1 MRRLGHENPT
11 RKTGSTGSNQV
22 TFGRK
27 GIFAQRL
34 GRFSAVATF
43 LPTKGARARSEHAQR
58 NYQGRFSDI
67 GRYGTIVF
75 SPFSNSFFG
84 KNLRVYI
91 VADDGHG
98 GNRYRSTL
106 RTKYRSLATL
116 SGGVLRA

>member
-11 RKTGSTGSNQV
+11 RETGSTGSNQV

-58 NYQGRFSDI
+58 NYQGRSSDI
-67 GRYGTIVF
+67 GRYGTIVLV
-75 SPFSNSFFG
+75 PFRILSLV
-84 KNLRVYI
+84 KICAYI
-91 VADDGHG
+91 
-98 GNRYRSTL
+98 
-106 RTKYRSLATL
+106 
-116 SGGVLRA
+116 

>member
-11 RKTGSTGSNQV
+11 RETGSAGSNQV

-43 LPTKGARARSEHAQR
+43 LPAKGARARSEHAQR
-58 NYQGRFSDI
+58 NYQ
-67 GRYGTIVF
+67 
-75 SPFSNSFFG
+75 
-84 KNLRVYI
+84 

-116 SGGVLRA
+116 SGGVLGT